1 MGARSIAGIVLLGI
15 LSPPVFAQDTTA
27 FCLTHA
33 HARTGAVLPVIGK
46 AGARPIHE
54 NEPAGVRG
62 ANDTPDTA
70 EPLGV
75 LESSG
80 VQISGMLSPEPPII
94 YGDVDEEVV
103 DDGAIQLAREVHL
116 VSGTRVQVRGT
127 IGDGIHGSQG
137 GNTGD
142 FDFYRMGALL
152 AGQRIAIYVDTSPA
166 SPGLNSKVALY
177 DSTGMRLNASK
188 NGGDGDRNSYLEVV
202 IPKDGVYFA
211 VLRGTNSWWPD
222 DPFDPASGPKAG
234 SEGPYI
240 LTLGIDA
247 EDFDWYSLD
256 LQAGDVLSAAVED
269 SARHLVLADAN
280 GMVHLASDLDRS
292 KLLPVTSPLLKGG
305 NANLALVITETG
317 RYFFRVGHGAGSYS
331 VTLTARRA
339 GYEQE
344 STQQILFVDF
354 DGAKLDARFLGGRAD
369 AQLSPLHKFLENQG
383 IAQDEDHIIDLAL
396 VTLKENLVDDIQEAL
411 AVDVFLDIQNSRD
424 HPDSWGAP
432 NVSRVIVGGSRSELG
447 RETIGI
453 AESVDVGNF
462 VLNETAVVLLDRI
475 TDPLWEPSFSA
486 VQRAPGVSMA
496 DLLGLALG
504 NIIAHEA
511 GHLIASFHSGH
522 AEYPWQIMDASP
534 EAAGFLGAGP
544 DKILGT
550 EDDLDVDLG
559 VSPYW
564 ELEGFVGLQDSRTAT
579 FYGLGGAYVTQL
591 VSRVFPLDGRI
602 GAVYPNPSHD
612 RAWLP
617 VTLDRSGP
625 LQLEFYDMLGR
636 RQVSVGQSMVPRGH
650 SDVLLPVS
658 LLAPGTYLLRAKL
671 NGGTIGRKLV
681 VLR

>member
-1 MGARSIAGIVLLGI
+1 MGTRSIAVIVLLGV
-15 LSPPVFAQDTTA
+15 LSSPVFGQDTTV
-27 FCLTHA
+27 FCLTHT
-33 HARTGAVLPVIGK
+33 HVRTGAAVPVTGK

-75 LESSG
+75 LGSSG
-80 VQISGMLSPEPPII
+80 IQISGMLSPEPPILF
-94 YGDVDEEVV
+94 GGTEEEVA
-103 DDGAIQLAREVHL
+103 DDGAIQLARDVHL
-116 VSGTRVQVRGT
+116 TSGTRVQVRGI
-127 IGDGIHGSQG
+127 IGDGLHGSRG
-137 GNTGD
+137 GGTGD

-152 AGQRIAIYVDTSPA
+152 AGQRITIEVDTSPA

-188 NGGDGDRNSYLEVV
+188 NGGDGDRNSYLDVV
-202 IPKDGVYFA
+202 IPVDGVYFA
-211 VLRGTNSWWPD
+211 VVRGTNSWWPD

-240 LTLGIDA
+240 ITLGVDA

-256 LQAGDVLSAAVED
+256 MQEGDVLSAAVED
-269 SARHLVLADAN
+269 SARHLVFAGAD
-280 GMVHLASDLDRS
+280 GKVYLASDLDRS
-292 KLLPVTSPLLKGG
+292 DLLPAASPLLKGG
-305 NANLALVITETG
+305 NANLALVIAETG
-317 RYFFRVGHGAGSYS
+317 RHYFRVGHGAGRYS
-331 VTLTARRA
+331 ATLIARRA
-339 GYEQE
+339 GHGQE
-344 STQQILFVDF
+344 STKQVLFVDF
-354 DGAKLDARFLGGRAD
+354 DGVDFDASFLGGRAD
-369 AQLSPLHKFLENQG
+369 ARLSPLHKFLENQG

-396 VTLKENLVDDIQEAL
+396 ATLKENLVDDIQEAL
-411 AVDVFLDIQNSRD
+411 EADVFLDIQNSRD

-447 RETIGI
+447 LETIGI

-486 VQRAPGVSMA
+486 VQRAPGVSMP

-511 GHLIASFHSGH
+511 GHLIASFHTGH
-522 AEYPWQIMDASP
+522 ADYPWQIMDASP

-544 DKILGT
+544 DKTLGT

-564 ELEGFVGLQDSRTAT
+564 ELEGFDGLQDSRTAT

-617 VTLDRSGP
+617 VTLERTGP

-636 RQVSVGQSMVPRGH
+636 RQVSLGQSMVPRGH
-650 SDVLLPVS
+650 SQVLLPVN

-671 NGGTIGRKLV
+671 NVGTVGRKLV

>member
-1 MGARSIAGIVLLGI
+1 MGARSIAVIVLLGV
-15 LSPPVFAQDTTA
+15 LSPPVFGQNMTT
-27 FCLTHA
+27 FCLTQAHA
-33 HARTGAVLPVIGK
+33 HSGAVLPVTGK
-46 AGARPIHE
+46 AGVRPIDE

-62 ANDTPDTA
+62 ANDTPGTA
-70 EPLGV
+70 EPLGALGV
-75 LESSG
+75 SG
-80 VQISGMLSPEPPII
+80 VQISGMLSAEPPIL
-94 YGDVDEEVV
+94 YGGTEEEIV
-103 DDGAIQLAREVHL
+103 DDGAIHLAREVHL
-116 VSGTRVQVRGT
+116 ISGTRVQVRGI
-127 IGDGIHGSQG
+127 IGDGLHGSRG

-152 AGQRIAIYVDTSPA
+152 AGQRITIDVDTSPGD
-166 SPGLNSKVALY
+166 PRLNSKVALY
-177 DSTGMRLNASK
+177 DSTGMRLNSSK

-202 IPKDGVYFA
+202 IPVDGVYFA
-211 VLRGTNSWWPD
+211 VVRGTNSWWPS

-256 LQAGDVLSAAVED
+256 MQAGDVLSAAVED
-269 SARHLVLADAN
+269 SARHLVLADTD
-280 GMVHLASDLDRS
+280 GTVHLASDLDRS
-292 KLLPVTSPLLKGG
+292 DLLPVTSPLLKGG
-305 NANLALVITETG
+305 NANLALVIAETG
-317 RYFFRVGHGAGSYS
+317 RYFLRVGHGAGSYS

-339 GYEQE
+339 GHEQE
-344 STQQILFVDF
+344 STKQVLFVDF
-354 DGAKLDARFLGGRAD
+354 DGADFDAQFLGGRAD
-369 AQLSPLHKFLENQG
+369 ARLSPLYQFLENQG
-383 IAQDEDHIIDLAL
+383 IAQDEDFIIDLAL
-396 VTLKENLVDDIQEAL
+396 ATLKENLVDDLQEAL

-424 HPDSWGAP
+424 HPDSWGAS

-447 RETIGI
+447 LETIGI

-511 GHLIASFHSGH
+511 GHLIASFHTGH

-544 DKILGT
+544 DKTLGT

-564 ELEGFVGLQDSRTAT
+564 ELEGFIGLQDSRTAT
-579 FYGLGGAYVTQL
+579 LYGLGGAYVTQL
-591 VSRVFPLDGRI
+591 ASRVFPFDGAI
-602 GAVYPNPSHD
+602 GAVYPNPSRD

-617 VTLDRSGP
+617 VTLERSGP

-636 RQVSVGQSMVPRGH
+636 LQVNMGQSIMPRGH
-650 SDVLLPVS
+650 SNVSLPVN

-671 NGGTIGRKLV
+671 NVGTMGRKLV
-681 VLR
+681 VIR